1 MMRTEDDLRA
11 AFSSLERQAPD
22 ADAVLRTVYDNAP
35 GTARPRQAAR
45 PRWSPGLLRQRPLRV
60 TLVAGAAAAIAVA
73 LTLTL
78 ASSPRAGNLHQATQ
92 SLRARLLAA
101 IDTARADILYAQ
113 TPGARGGTWVSPWY
127 PRPGQQVR
135 VRVLG
140 LDDRG
145 VPFKDGEYI
154 FPFPAAGHPAS
165 RFDSP
170 LDWGALNVSGTVIQ
184 VDHPRHTWGEW
195 HHASIYLAL
204 PVNPAGIRHQIASGN
219 LRVIARTT
227 VRGHPAIELGMT
239 LAPADGGPLRITAA
253 RLWVDA
259 RTYLPVREL
268 LTFSE
273 GKQDLTDYTFLP
285 PTAANLA
292 KLQPVIPAGYQ
303 RTSLHADQGRKKKK
317 KK

>member
-11 AFSSLERQAPD
+11 AFSTLERQAPD
-22 ADAVLRTVYDNAP
+22 AGTVLRAVYEGSRSRARSRWP
-35 GTARPRQAAR
+35 ARPRR
-45 PRWSPGLLRQRPLRV
+45 SPGPLWQRRWHV

-78 ASSPRAGNLHQATQ
+78 ASSPRAGNHHQATQ

-101 IDTARADILYAQ
+101 IDTIRPDILYAQ
-113 TPGARGGTWVSPWY
+113 KPGARGGTWISPWY

-154 FPFPAAGHPAS
+154 FRFPAAHRGSS
-165 RFDSP
+165 RPDSP

-184 VDHPRHTWGEW
+184 VDHARHTWGEW

-227 VRGHPAIELGMT
+227 VRGHPTIELGMT
-239 LAPADGGPLRITAA
+239 FAPADGGPLRITAA

-259 RTYLPVREL
+259 RTYLPAREL
-268 LTFSE
+268 LKFSD

-303 RTSLHADQGRKKKK
+303 RTSLHADQGKKKK
-317 KK
+317 

>member
-11 AFSSLERQAPD
+11 AFRDAERHAPD
-22 ADAVLRTVYDNAP
+22 AGTVLRAVYE
-35 GTARPRQAAR
+35 GSRGRTRSRRAAR
-45 PRWSPGLLRQRPLRV
+45 LRRPSSLPGQRPLHL
-60 TLVAGAAAAIAVA
+60 TLVAGAAGAIAVA

-78 ASSPRAGNLHQATQ
+78 ASSPRAGHDQATQ

-101 IDTARADILYAQ
+101 IDTARPDILYAQ
-113 TPGARGGTWVSPWY
+113 TPGTRGGTWLSPWY

-145 VPFKDGEYI
+145 ITAKDSEYI
-154 FPFPAAGHPAS
+154 FRYPAAHRGAS
-165 RFDSP
+165 RPDSS
-170 LDWGALNVSGTVIQ
+170 LDWGALNVSGTIIQ
-184 VDHPRHTWGEW
+184 IDHSRHTWGEW

-227 VRGHPAIELGMT
+227 VRGHLAIELAMT
-239 LAPADGGPLRITAA
+239 TSSGGSGPLRITTAH
-253 RLWVDA
+253 LWVDA
-259 RTYLPVREL
+259 RTYLPMREL
-268 LTFSE
+268 LKFSD
-273 GKQDLTDYTFLP
+273 GRQDLTDYTFLP

-303 RTSLHADQGRKKKK
+303 RTSLYADQGKKKK
-317 KK
+317 